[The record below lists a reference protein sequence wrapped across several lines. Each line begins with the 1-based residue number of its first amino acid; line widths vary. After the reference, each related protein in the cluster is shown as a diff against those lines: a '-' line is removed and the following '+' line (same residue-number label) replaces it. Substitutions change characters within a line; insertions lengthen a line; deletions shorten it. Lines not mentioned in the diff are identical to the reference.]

1 MFMRPNFVA
10 RCLAAFFLPLVV
22 LAAPARAEPV
32 VSLITFGPGEL
43 TFEKFGHTALR
54 IRDDSTG
61 LDIAYNWGLFDY
73 ENELELLT
81 RFVNGRLEYWM
92 EGFDGRGTV
101 NAYAAGDRTVWE
113 QELNL
118 TPDQTLK
125 LMRFLMWNER
135 PENRVYRYDYY
146 RDNCTTRVR
155 DAIDAAIGD
164 QVAGQLKGVPTGTTY
179 RDHTRRITA
188 VDLPLYT
195 ALQAVLSNW
204 IDKPLDAW
212 EETFLPFEL
221 QRHVRNV
228 MVTDAAGNRV
238 PLVRS
243 EVQLASGNRPM
254 PAGVVPTYWPG
265 YLTFGGVVGALMTLL
280 AGPARRYRTAGAGLF
295 LLVLLWC
302 GIAGLG
308 GFIMAFAWVFT
319 DHLAAYGNEN
329 LLQTNPLLLA
339 LVPLMLFVLFGR
351 FRNFACGLA
360 LFIAALSVVGLLM
373 QVLPIF
379 DQVNADVIAMAL
391 PINLGLALALYRLLP
406 QWQPN
411 PVQKND
417 PASLTVEAA
426 ADARA

>member
-1 MFMRPNFVA
+1 MRLTLVA
-10 RCLAAFFLPLVV
+10 RCLAVFFLPIVV
-22 LAAPARAEPV
+22 FASPARAEPV
-32 VSLITFGPGEL
+32 VSLITFGPGGL

-118 TPDQTLK
+118 TPAQTLE

-155 DAIDAAIGD
+155 DAIDNALGD
-164 QVAGQLKGVPTGTTY
+164 QMAAQLKGVPTDSTY
-179 RDHTRRITA
+179 RSHTRRITA
-188 VDLPLYT
+188 RDIPLYT
-195 ALQAVLSNW
+195 ALQTVLSDW

-221 QRHVRNV
+221 QRHVRSV

-243 EVQLASGNRPM
+243 EVQIATGSRPM
-254 PAGVVPTYWPG
+254 PAATVPTYWPG
-265 YLTFGGVVGALMTLL
+265 YLIVGVVVGTLMALLSK
-280 AGPARRYRTAGAGLF
+280 PARRYRTAGAMLF

-302 GIAGLG
+302 GIGGMA
-308 GFIMAFAWVFT
+308 GFIMAYAWAFT
-319 DHLAAYGNEN
+319 DHIASYGNEN

-339 LVPLMLFVLFGR
+339 LIPLTLFVLFGR
-351 FRNFACGLA
+351 FRKAASRLA
-360 LFIAALSVVGLLM
+360 VFIAALGVIGLVM
-373 QVLPIF
+373 QVLPVF
-379 DQVNADVIAMAL
+379 DQVNADVIALAL
-391 PINLGLALALYRLLP
+391 PINLGLAVALYRLLP

-411 PVQKND
+411 AVQKND
-417 PASLTVEAA
+417 PASLTVAAPAA
-426 ADARA
+426 ARV